1 MLCERG
7 LLGIF
12 HRAQFGSVVEG
23 TFNLLNLRFYLSLDL
38 IEELWGHLRLA
49 VKVSPDGFLD
59 DGNYFIRCPKFG

>member
-12 HRAQFGSVVEG
+12 HGAQFGGVVES

-49 VKVSPDGFLD
+49 LKVSPDGFLD
-59 DGNYFIRCPKFG
+59 DGNYFIRCPKLR